1 MKSSIAK
8 RSVVIGGH
16 KTSVS
21 LEEPFW
27 QAVRDITDTRAITV
41 SELLREID
49 QARVNAN
56 LSSAVRVF
64 VLDQFRQRAEAAR
77 DPQHGKITSPTLPS
91 ALPPSRIP
99 VD

>member
-1 MKSSIAK
+1 MRASVAK

-27 QAVRDITDTRAITV
+27 QAVREITDSRNITV

-49 QARVNAN
+49 RDRRDAN

-64 VLDQFRQRAEAAR
+64 VLEYARQRAEAAR
-77 DPQHGKITSPTLPS
+77 QQRPAATTPKDPTSN
-91 ALPPSRIP
+91 
-99 VD
+99 

>member
-1 MKSSIAK
+1 MKSTIAK

-27 QAVRDITDTRAITV
+27 QAVREITDARAITV

-49 QARVNAN
+49 QNRSNAN

-64 VLDQFRQRAEAAR
+64 VLENAIARAEAAR
-77 DPQHGKITSPTLPS
+77 RRHDNDLDAPTLPS
-91 ALPPSRIP
+91 APPP
-99 VD
+99 GA

>member
-1 MKSSIAK
+1 MRASVAK

-27 QAVRDITDTRAITV
+27 QAVREITDSRNITV

-49 QARVNAN
+49 RERRDAN

-64 VLDQFRQRAEAAR
+64 VLEYARQRAEAAR
-77 DPQHGKITSPTLPS
+77 LQRPAATPPKD
-91 ALPPSRIP
+91 PPST
-99 VD
+99 

>member
-1 MKSSIAK
+1 MKSNIAK

-27 QAVRDITDTRAITV
+27 QCVREITDACDITV
-41 SELLREID
+41 SALLREID
-49 QARVNAN
+49 RDRQEAN

-64 VLDQFRQRAEAAR
+64 VLEHARQRAEAAKLR
-77 DPQHGKITSPTLPS
+77 RPEAEP
-91 ALPPSRIP
+91 AVR
-99 VD
+99 

>member
-1 MKSSIAK
+1 MKSSVAK

-27 QAVRDITDTRAITV
+27 QAVREITDSRAITV

-49 QARVNAN
+49 RDRHDAN

-64 VLDQFRQRAEAAR
+64 VLENARQRAEAAR
-77 DPQHGKITSPTLPS
+77 QSRQPSATLPP
-91 ALPPSRIP
+91 AR
-99 VD
+99 